1 MRLFSRRKNKDN
13 NKNKNKNRSYQK
25 AKHSHVR
32 NIMSNIEKE
41 GKKILDAA
49 TDNKL
54 DVIKEM
60 LNNNPSLINVAYS
73 QGGYAILHIAA
84 YKGYTDMIKYVFEFD
99 KTDKKLNVNIKD
111 KEGMTPLLYSIII
124 SLLSIPLLIGTYNVS
139 ISRVITLFVNS
150 FLSIVI
156 GLDDP
161 L

>member
-25 AKHSHVR
+25 PKHSHVR

-84 YKGYTDMIKYVFEFD
+84 Y
-99 KTDKKLNVNIKD
+99 
-111 KEGMTPLLYSIII
+111 
-124 SLLSIPLLIGTYNVS
+124 
-139 ISRVITLFVNS
+139 
-150 FLSIVI
+150 
-156 GLDDP
+156 
-161 L
+161 